1 MVFKEGQEVYFLNRI
16 KKKHHNAHMWAVE
29 PAIVVSDEGNNHRVE
44 VKTSDQNIVSIRRRV
59 IFETKDKENAEEKCD
74 YWNHWD
80 RYHKRKHKHKKHK

>member
-1 MVFKEGQEVYFLNRI
+1 MVFKEGQDVYFLNRI
-16 KKKHHNAHMWAVE
+16 KKKHHNA
-29 PAIVVSDEGNNHRVE
+29 HRVE

>member
-1 MVFKEGQEVYFLNRI
+1 MVFKEGQEIYFLNRI

-29 PAIVVSDEGNNHRVE
+29 PAIVVSDKGNNHRVE

-59 IFETKDKENAEEKCD
+59 IFETKDKENAEEICD

-80 RYHKRKHKHKKHK
+80 RYHKRKNKHKKHK

>member
-29 PAIVVSDEGNNHRVE
+29 PAIVVSDKANNHRVE

-59 IFETKDKENAEEKCD
+59 IFETKENAEEKCD